1 MPIPIDA
8 DPVVVVISRDEVE
21 ARDTASVIETF
32 KSCLASSDRA
42 RSFFG
47 RLDVAFHGY
56 DQDTRELFE
65 IPEVREYVGLLDDV
79 FPYWLFFLTKSGL
92 GLRCIMLC
100 FMPPYLTEAARKT
113 VLPQRLDER
122 LSKRWFP
129 AMNQICEAVGFSE
142 QQIDNLTDEVV
153 DYFIDGPDASATR
166 VQHLPPEN

>member
-1 MPIPIDA
+1 
-8 DPVVVVISRDEVE
+8 
-21 ARDTASVIETF
+21 
-32 KSCLASSDRA
+32 
-42 RSFFG
+42 
-47 RLDVAFHGY
+47 
-56 DQDTRELFE
+56 
-65 IPEVREYVGLLDDV
+65 
-79 FPYWLFFLTKSGL
+79 
-92 GLRCIMLC
+92 MLC